1 MARRLGMTALR
12 AALGG
17 VAGGLEGLSQQRKA
31 AAAAARQAAL
41 DERQAAQDAAALRAE
56 QRAAMKDSWVPAS
69 QFMGGGVAGGMDM
82 PGATPRT
89 PVARQTIG
97 GQPFVLPEQ
106 AGVTEHRAGLM
117 KKREER
123 IGRTRMGAILERAG
137 IAPEGSGEDFASL
150 PASDRQVAENRYR
163 DQQRQRAREQGG
175 MPTGGGRGRQA
186 PSTAPEP
193 GPKFDTSRYSAI
205 ERAFNRAEEELRG
218 SFKGGAPKRID
229 YDDDAQFAAAR
240 ARYDS
245 LAQNAREWS
254 EELAAAQA
262 AMGVRRPKVQRS
274 GTTGS
279 PPIRN
284 AAEERQMAL
293 DAQQEIAEI
302 QQDPELTP
310 EEKAEAVRQ
319 INARMTQALRGMR

>member
-1 MARRLGMTALR
+1 MARGFGMTALR

-17 VAGGLEGLSQQRKA
+17 VAGGLEGLSQQR
-31 AAAAARQAAL
+31 RT
-41 DERQAAQDAAALRAE
+41 AAALARQQAQDEQAARAE
-56 QRAAMKDSWVPAS
+56 ERAATGAAGKMLSAS
-69 QFMGGGVAGGMDM
+69 QYAQLTM
-82 PGATPRT
+82 PGATPMQ
-89 PVARQTIG
+89 PQVRQTIG
-97 GQPFVLPEQ
+97 GQGFVYDPRLE
-106 AGVTEHRAGLM
+106 AAEKHRADVLKG
-117 KKREER
+117 REER
-123 IGRTRMGAILERAG
+123 RGRTRMGAILERAG

-163 DQQRQRAREQGG
+163 DLQRQRADMPSAGG
-175 MPTGGGRGRQA
+175 GRGGRGRQA
-186 PSTAPEP
+186 PDTTPEA

-205 ERAFNRAEEELRG
+205 ERAFNRAEDELQK

-229 YDDDAQFAAAR
+229 YDDDAQFASAQS
-240 ARYDS
+240 RYDS

-254 EELAAAQA
+254 DELAAAQA
-262 AMGVRRPKVQRS
+262 AMGVRRPKLQRS

-279 PPIRN
+279 PPIRSP
-284 AAEERQMAL
+284 AEERQLSL

-319 INARMTQALRGMR
+319 INARLTQLLRNLR